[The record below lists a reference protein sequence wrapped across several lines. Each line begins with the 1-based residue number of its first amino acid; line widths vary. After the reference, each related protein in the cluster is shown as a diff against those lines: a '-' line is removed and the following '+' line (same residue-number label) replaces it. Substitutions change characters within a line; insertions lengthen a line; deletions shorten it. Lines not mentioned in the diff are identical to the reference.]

1 MIKVGGGQD
10 YAGQPHPGCLLDIGP
25 ASGATTAITP
35 SLTSGIEPASVR
47 QNADDLAMR
56 PAASLANAAGTLE
69 PHMPA
74 QLRPVDRIEPAHLS
88 PDRHW
93 RLRSPRRQLVCRA
106 GDKHLLDRSQGGG
119 RSLPDRASH

>member
-10 YAGQPHPGCLLDIGP
+10 DAGLPHPDRFLDIGP

-35 SLTSGIEPASVR
+35 DLPSGIKPAPVR

-56 PAASLANAAGTLE
+56 APASLANAAGTLE

-74 QLRPVDRIEPAHLS
+74 ELRPVDRIEPAHLS
-88 PDRHW
+88 ST
-93 RLRSPRRQLVCRA
+93 LA
-106 GDKHLLDRSQGGG
+106 IFGIYLLKSN
-119 RSLPDRASH
+119 L